1 MEELRLLCG
10 GKYEAKR
17 ARQRGNNGSVKRWK
31 GMKNMDV
38 KVTHVMAD
46 GTVLD
51 SIKGHVIP
59 VTDATKP
66 YYDTLYNIALRMS
79 EENLEKK
86 SKEPDKEEVTAVWGG
101 E

>member
-1 MEELRLLCG
+1 
-10 GKYEAKR
+10 
-17 ARQRGNNGSVKRWK
+17 
-31 GMKNMDV
+31 MDV

-86 SKEPDKEEVTAVWGG
+86 SKEPDKEEVTAV
-101 E
+101 